1 MIECTDFGGVGHR
14 IGRFMGAFH
23 RNLLKLGF
31 NQVCWHQDQ
40 AKKRVNYEYCSGEL
54 SQYGSSD

>member
-14 IGRFMGAFH
+14 IGRFMGAF
-23 RNLLKLGF
+23 RRKLLELGF
-31 NQVCWHQDQ
+31 NWVCWHREQDRN
-40 AKKRVNYEYCSGEL
+40 RVNYEDCSGEL